1 MNERIIELEKQA
13 WEFVDKTWNWANANN
28 PSQATL
34 FKTKFAELIVREC
47 MKVCK
52 KTEQYE
58 VGNQDPDEVGCIRAG
73 AVFCREDIKQ
83 HFGVEE

>member
-1 MNERIIELEKQA
+1 
-13 WEFVDKTWNWANANN
+13 
-28 PSQATL
+28 
-34 FKTKFAELIVREC
+34 

-73 AVFCREDIKQ
+73 GVFCREDIKK
-83 HFGVEE
+83 HFGVDE

>member
-1 MNERIIELEKQA
+1 MNERIKELAEQA
-13 WEFVDKTWNWANANN
+13 RKHASEYVEDEVEMQFHK
-28 PSQATL
+28 
-34 FKTKFAELIVREC
+34 KFAELIVREC

-58 VGNQDPDEVGCIRAG
+58 VGNQDPDKVGCIRAG
-73 AVFCREDIKQ
+73 AVFCREDIRE

>member
-1 MNERIIELEKQA
+1 MNERIKELESA
-13 WEFVDKTWNWANANN
+13 CWEERPYGPPWFN
-28 PSQATL
+28 S
-34 FKTKFAELIVREC
+34 TKFAELIVREC
-47 MKVCK
+47 LMICK

-73 AVFCREDIKQ
+73 GVFCREDIKE

>member
-1 MNERIIELEKQA
+1 MNERLRELYKSCRPKEALASQ
-13 WEFVDKTWNWANANN
+13 EQYNSANVLLG
-28 PSQATL
+28 SEVE
-34 FKTKFAELIVREC
+34 KFAELIVREC
-47 MKVCK
+47 LMVCK

-73 AVFCREDIKQ
+73 GVFCREDIKE